1 MLRMKRDLDERFRS
15 GNPLEIGIVGT
26 GKMGAALL
34 AQLSAIRG
42 IRPAVVINRTAK
54 KAVDA
59 LLRSGYDKSDLAF
72 VESPM
77 AAKSAFERGKIVV
90 SEDYHIALD
99 LPLQGIVDAT
109 GNPSLGA
116 ELACASI
123 DSHLDI
129 IMLNVETDAA
139 VGPILLQRAQKEGV
153 VYTGSAGDEPGAIV
167 ELAGFVMGN
176 GFELLAV
183 GKGKNNPLN
192 LRITRADLEEE
203 AEKKGLRPEML
214 VGFVD
219 GTNTMIEMTAAGNAL
234 GFVPDVTGG
243 YGEQLLL
250 ADMPAF
256 YRTKE
261 DGGSLNRYGI
271 VDYSFG
277 IAPGVYAIATSESSD
292 VRDVMRY
299 VSMGEGPN
307 YAFHRP
313 YHLTSLETPTSIYRA
328 IVEKRATIAP
338 EAGQMCDTVAFAK
351 RDIKKGE
358 CVCGI
363 GSDDAYGKIV
373 THELQQKEGTVPIG
387 LLTQHTRALTD
398 IPMDTAI
405 TNDMIEQTEKH
416 LIHVLREEQDA
427 WEKRR

>member
-1 MLRMKRDLDERFRS
+1 MLFRS
-15 GNPLEIGIVGT
+15 
-26 GKMGAALL
+26 
-34 AQLSAIRG
+34 
-42 IRPAVVINRTAK
+42 
-54 KAVDA
+54 
-59 LLRSGYDKSDLAF
+59 
-72 VESPM
+72 
-77 AAKSAFERGKIVV
+77 
-90 SEDYHIALD
+90 
-99 LPLQGIVDAT
+99 
-109 GNPSLGA
+109 
-116 ELACASI
+116 
-123 DSHLDI
+123 
-129 IMLNVETDAA
+129 
-139 VGPILLQRAQKEGV
+139 GPILLQRAQKEGV

-299 VSMGEGPN
+299 VKIG
-307 YAFHRP
+307 
-313 YHLTSLETPTSIYRA
+313 RA
-328 IVEKRATIAP
+328 S
-338 EAGQMCDTVAFAK
+338 C
-351 RDIKKGE
+351 
-358 CVCGI
+358 
-363 GSDDAYGKIV
+363 
-373 THELQQKEGTVPIG
+373 
-387 LLTQHTRALTD
+387 
-398 IPMDTAI
+398 
-405 TNDMIEQTEKH
+405 
-416 LIHVLREEQDA
+416 RE
-427 WEKRR
+427 RV